1 MMKALQL
8 KLTAALITAAF
19 SLSLN
24 AQETY
29 EIATW
34 YGFRTAAVSYTFDD
48 NCSKQLTNAMPVF
61 DTYGYKVTFY
71 PVVDWSPN
79 WDGFK
84 SASDNGHE
92 IGSHTVSHATLS
104 QLVSRALITELSE
117 SQATVREK
125 TGSEC
130 YSISYPNCNKP
141 SESKLK
147 QYYIAGRTCSG
158 VINSSSP
165 SDFYEI
171 SAVIVG
177 SKGINTAEL
186 LNSQVSSTID
196 VGGWN
201 VFLMHGVDSD
211 AGSSDYSPV
220 SSTVL
225 SSHMEYINSH
235 DTEVWV
241 ATFANV
247 AKYINERNCT
257 TITEDLITSDSIR
270 VNIADTLRDTLYNTA
285 ITIRRALP
293 GTWTDGGVIING
305 KLAESTI
312 STIDGTKYITFN
324 AVPDQDVVYLLNADI
339 ITSVKEQ
346 LKEKINVF
354 PNPFTNELN
363 LNLSGNFN
371 YQIYSIDGKLMERGA
386 SFNHTLIGKDLNKG
400 IYILSI
406 SQTGVKYSQTIVKQ

>member
-1 MMKALQL
+1 MKALQL
-8 KLTAALITAAF
+8 KLTLALLTAAF
-19 SLSLN
+19 AINLN

-61 DTYGYKVTFY
+61 DNYDYKVTFY

-84 SASDNGHE
+84 AACENGHE
-92 IGSHTVSHATLS
+92 IGSHTVSHATLN
-104 QLVSRALITELSE
+104 QLTAKALIKELSE
-117 SQATVREK
+117 SQTTVREE

-141 SESKLK
+141 SESKLAP
-147 QYYIAGRTCSG
+147 YYISGRTCSG
-158 VINSSSP
+158 KINATSP

-196 VGGWN
+196 VAGWN

-225 SSHMEYINSH
+225 ASHLEYINSH
-235 DTEVWV
+235 DSEVWV

-247 AKYINERNCT
+247 SKYINERNCA
-257 TITEDLITSDSIR
+257 TITEDIITSDSIR
-270 VNIADTLRDTLYNTA
+270 VNIADTLQDTLYNAA

-293 GTWTDGGVIING
+293 GTWTNGGVIING
-305 KLAESTI
+305 KLAESTV

-339 ITSVKEQ
+339 ITSVEEQ
-346 LKEKINVF
+346 LKDKIKVF
-354 PNPFTNELN
+354 PNPFTSELN
-363 LNLSGNFN
+363 LKLMGNFS
-371 YQIYSIDGKLMERGA
+371 YQIFSIEGKLLEQGA
-386 SFNHTLIGKDLNKG
+386 SYNNSVIGKELNDG
-400 IYILSI
+400 IYILSV
-406 SQTGVKYSQTIVKQ
+406 SQTGLKYSQTIIKQ